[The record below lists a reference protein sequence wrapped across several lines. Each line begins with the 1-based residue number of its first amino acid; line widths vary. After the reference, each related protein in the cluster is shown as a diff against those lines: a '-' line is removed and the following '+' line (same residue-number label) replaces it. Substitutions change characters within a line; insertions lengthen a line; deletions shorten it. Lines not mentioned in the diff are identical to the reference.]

1 MSRSI
6 IAAGTITLA
15 LLATLAGFAL
25 LQTTD
30 NSPARAI
37 EGLRSEDASAT
48 SPPVPP
54 PPVPSLLELLRE
66 ADGQQTSKQAQP
78 SQTNSN
84 AGSKKTT
91 AAVDGLDY
99 LTPEEKRNIAV
110 YDHCYR
116 SVVHIAT
123 QAFQIDRFFQ
133 TATNQEGSGSG
144 SVLDFQGHV
153 LTNYH
158 VIEGADRL
166 TVTMHDGKQFEAE
179 VVGQDPP
186 NDMAVLK
193 ISAPQEML
201 YPVELGQSQ
210 PLRVGQNVYAIG
222 SPFGLERTMTV
233 GVVSSLGR
241 SVPSHNHRILKSMIQ
256 VDAALNQGNS
266 GGPLLDSRG
275 MLVGMNTA
283 IATRTGE
290 NTGVGFAIPVDTVR
304 RVSAMLIRDG
314 RVVRPSLGVSA
325 FIQSENGLMVGQVV
339 NDGPADQAG
348 LRGIRIIRNRTYFGE
363 QRAVDYDYADTIIA
377 VEGRPVKSLD
387 DLMSVIETMKPGQDA
402 KLTVL
407 REATAVPV
415 VIELGED
422 AGE

>member
-1 MSRSI
+1 MSRST
-6 IAAGTITLA
+6 IAVGTVTFAMI
-15 LLATLAGFAL
+15 ATVASFVL
-25 LQTTD
+25 LQATED
-30 NSPARAI
+30 PPARAI
-37 EGLRSEDASAT
+37 DGPPWQEGIAQEGLGPGQQPDSG
-48 SPPVPP
+48 PI
-54 PPVPSLLELLRE
+54 VPSLNELLSQQNRQQDLQHASTLDSE
-66 ADGQQTSKQAQP
+66 RFSSALDGQ
-78 SQTNSN
+78 
-84 AGSKKTT
+84 
-91 AAVDGLDY
+91 DY

-123 QAFQIDRFFQ
+123 QAFQIDRFFR
-133 TATNQEGSGSG
+133 TATSQEGSGSG
-144 SVLDFQGHV
+144 SVLDSQGHI

-166 TVTMHDGKQFEAE
+166 TVTMFDGTQFEAE
-179 VVGQDPP
+179 IVGQDPP

-193 ISAPQEML
+193 IDAPQDML
-201 YPVELGQSQ
+201 FPLELGQSQ

-233 GVVSSLGR
+233 GVVSGLGR

-325 FIQSENGLMVGQVV
+325 FVQSKKGLMVGQVV
-339 NDGPADQAG
+339 PDGPADQAG
-348 LRGIRIIRNRTYFGE
+348 LRGIRVVRKRTYFGE
-363 QRAVDYDYADTIIA
+363 QRTIDYDYADTIIA

-387 DLMSVIETMKPGQDA
+387 DLMSIIETMQTGQKA
-402 KLTVL
+402 RLTVL
-407 REATAVPV
+407 REGAAVPV
-415 VIELGED
+415 TIELGED
-422 AGE
+422 SNE